1 MTWILRWLLDDLQR
15 FLNPRADD
23 LRRVREGMVR
33 ARQRKAHHAEAAREG
48 AARVRILLNRVRV
61 LEMSPDAPVEALV
74 AARRDLMVAEGDA
87 RHHRARTA
95 QAEEA
100 LRLMKADREQL
111 EAGQEARHRERY
123 ADLLNA

>member
-1 MTWILRWLLDDLQR
+1 MTWILRWLLEDLQR

-23 LRRVREGMVR
+23 LRRLRDGMAR
-33 ARQRKAHHAEAAREG
+33 ARHRQAHHTRAGGEAAARAREV
-48 AARVRILLNRVRV
+48 AKRVRV

-95 QAEEA
+95 HAEEA
-100 LRLMKADREQL
+100 LRLMTEDRERMT
-111 EAGQEARHRERY
+111 AGEGARHRERY
-123 ADLLNA
+123 AELLNA